1 MVLKKRMVLLIL
13 VILLLGT
20 PLALLAVG
28 DTAVSTHTPSLA
40 QTAVRAVLPYLAG
53 SDCDLPA
60 KAAQP
65 AKFDLAQ
72 PMPTCWLVPD
82 QSAAHD

>member
-1 MVLKKRMVLLIL
+1 LIL

-20 PLALLAVG
+20 PLVLLAAG
-28 DTAVSTHTPSLA
+28 DTPSPTPSLA
-40 QTAVRAVLPYLAG
+40 QTAVRAALPYLAG

>member
-1 MVLKKRMVLLIL
+1 MALKKRWVLLIL
-13 VILLLGT
+13 VMLLLGT
-20 PLALLAVG
+20 PLALAAG

-53 SDCDLPA
+53 SDCDLPTE
-60 KAAQP
+60 AAQP

>member
-1 MVLKKRMVLLIL
+1 MALKKRWVLLIL
-13 VILLLGT
+13 VMLLLGT
-20 PLALLAVG
+20 PLALAAAG

-40 QTAVRAVLPYLAG
+40 QTAVRAVLPYLVG
-53 SDCDLPA
+53 PDCDPPA
-60 KAAQP
+60 EAALP